1 MGVLDY
7 EDFGSE
13 TRSASAIALCNVTK
27 VYWVSSGSCCIR
39 LLIWYIQARVCAMAR
54 TAVKYSCGLYQIDMF
69 V

>member
-13 TRSASAIALCNVTK
+13 TRNARAIALRNVTD
-27 VYWVSSGSCCIR
+27 VYWVSSDSCCR
-39 LLIWYIQARVCAMAR
+39 HWLIWCIPARVCAMAR
-54 TAVKYSCGLYQIDMF
+54 TPVKYSCGLYQIDMF